1 MDISRKLFAGFDF
14 SLRSNPL
21 INSLIQ
27 LSLSLKVKISLGFIL
42 VKLQGQR
49 E

>member
-1 MDISRKLFAGFDF
+1 MDISRKLFADFDF
-14 SLRSNPL
+14 SLRSNPS
-21 INSLIQ
+21 INTLIQ
-27 LSLSLKVKISLGFIL
+27 LSFSLKLKISLGFIL